1 MQLIERSSPV
11 VKHTTRE
18 TGVGT
23 EVERETDIDSGKEVL
38 LPKAKKTSSSATQT
52 LKEEEPPTLPSY
64 EVHYV
69 TPV

>member
-1 MQLIERSSPV
+1 MQLIERSPV
-11 VKHTTRE
+11 QHTTRE

-38 LPKAKKTSSSATQT
+38 LPKKTSSSATQT
-52 LKEEEPPTLPSY
+52 PKEEELPTPPSY